1 MVKWNRDAAP
11 IQGALHG
18 MLTVMEGSS
27 SKEVKLGFA
36 ELRNGT
42 ALYPH
47 IGPEVRFRLE
57 LFFADN
63 RSFVETAEFRESPT
77 PP

>member
-1 MVKWNRDAAP
+1 
-11 IQGALHG
+11 
-18 MLTVMEGSS
+18 MLTVTEGNN

-63 RSFVETAEFRESPT
+63 RSLSRRLSSGEPPT